1 MQKETKETNI
11 QTLAEDFILK
21 KTDKSFSDLFNRLK
35 PGVSNHCF
43 LILKDME
50 LAEDAFL
57 NTMSKIWL
65 KIDQYDMG
73 RGNFSTWCYNIA
85 RNESLLL
92 MKSRKR
98 LIAHEDGDLE
108 YLSSKNTIGDIGG
121 FYTIEDD
128 PAYGFFNEENTIDS
142 VYESVLDE
150 IRSLPETYRDIMIDR
165 EINGMKYKDIA
176 EKYGIKKRSIATRI
190 RRARGRIRKKMDGKH

>member
-1 MQKETKETNI
+1 MQKENNI
-11 QTLAEDFILK
+11 QKLAETFILT

-43 LILKDME
+43 LIIKDPE

-65 KIDQYDMG
+65 KIDQYDME

-98 LIAHEDGDLE
+98 LINHEDSDLE
-108 YLSSKNTIGDIGG
+108 YLSSKNTLGDIGG

-128 PAYGFFNEENTIDS
+128 PSYSFFNEENTIDS

-150 IRSLPETYRDIMIDR
+150 IRSLPDTYRDIMIDR

-190 RRARGRIRKKMDGKH
+190 RRARGRIKKKMDGKH

>member
-1 MQKETKETNI
+1 MQKEHREVKEIKETNI
-11 QTLAEDFILK
+11 QTLAEDFILN

-43 LILKDME
+43 LILKNME

-65 KIDQYDMG
+65 KIDQYDME

-92 MKSRKR
+92 LKSRKR

-108 YLSSKNTIGDIGG
+108 YLSSKNTIGEIGG
-121 FYTIEDD
+121 FYT
-128 PAYGFFNEENTIDS
+128 G
-142 VYESVLDE
+142 
-150 IRSLPETYRDIMIDR
+150 
-165 EINGMKYKDIA
+165 
-176 EKYGIKKRSIATRI
+176 
-190 RRARGRIRKKMDGKH
+190 

>member
-1 MQKETKETNI
+1 MQKEHREVKEIKETNI
-11 QTLAEDFILK
+11 QTLAEDFILN

-43 LILKDME
+43 LILKNME

-65 KIDQYDMG
+65 KIDQYDME

-92 MKSRKR
+92 RVR
-98 LIAHEDGDLE
+98 
-108 YLSSKNTIGDIGG
+108 N
-121 FYTIEDD
+121 
-128 PAYGFFNEENTIDS
+128 
-142 VYESVLDE
+142 
-150 IRSLPETYRDIMIDR
+150 R
-165 EINGMKYKDIA
+165 
-176 EKYGIKKRSIATRI
+176 
-190 RRARGRIRKKMDGKH
+190 

>member
-1 MQKETKETNI
+1 MQKENNI
-11 QTLAEDFILK
+11 QKLAETFILT
-21 KTDKSFSDLFNRLK
+21 KTDKSFGELFNRLK

-43 LILKDME
+43 LILKDPE

-65 KIDQYDMG
+65 KIDQYDME

-98 LIAHEDGDLE
+98 LIAHDDLDLE
-108 YLSSKNTIGDIGG
+108 YLSSKNSLGDLGG
-121 FYTIEDD
+121 VYNMEED
-128 PAYGFFNEENTIDS
+128 PTYKFFSEENTIDS
-142 VYESVLDE
+142 VYESVLEE

-165 EINGMKYKDIA
+165 EIHGMKYKDIA